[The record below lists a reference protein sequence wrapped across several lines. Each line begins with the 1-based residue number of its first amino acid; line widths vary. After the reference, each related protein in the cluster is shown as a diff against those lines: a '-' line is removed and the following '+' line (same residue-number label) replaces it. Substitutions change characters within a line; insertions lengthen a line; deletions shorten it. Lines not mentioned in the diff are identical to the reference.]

1 MSNTELHYQAI
12 QAAECML
19 ETFWDSN
26 IYPVDSVLIS
36 RRYGYEV
43 YWEKNLENGYKYIAS
58 KQGVKGRPSM
68 VVDSSR
74 GSTHSRMYTAE
85 CLGSIIY
92 NNSDVVNYYANSDH
106 PVEMEETYERMF
118 AKNLLIPQFA
128 LKKTVQAGMRF
139 QDIATFFS
147 VTDIMLQQQLRDCG
161 LKPIDIFH

>member
-1 MSNTELHYQAI
+1 MSNTKLHYQAI
-12 QAAECML
+12 QAAEQML

-43 YWEKNLENGYKYIAS
+43 YWEENLENGYKYIAS
-58 KQGVKGRPSM
+58 KKGVKDRPSM

-74 GSTHSRMYTAE
+74 GSIHSRMYTAE
-85 CLGSIIY
+85 CLGSTIY
-92 NNSDVVNYYANSDH
+92 NDRDVLKYYASSDH
-106 PVEMEETYERMF
+106 PVEVEGSFERVF
-118 AKNLLIPQFA
+118 ARNLLIPQFA
-128 LKKTVQAGMRF
+128 LKKTVQARMSF

-161 LKPIDIFH
+161 L